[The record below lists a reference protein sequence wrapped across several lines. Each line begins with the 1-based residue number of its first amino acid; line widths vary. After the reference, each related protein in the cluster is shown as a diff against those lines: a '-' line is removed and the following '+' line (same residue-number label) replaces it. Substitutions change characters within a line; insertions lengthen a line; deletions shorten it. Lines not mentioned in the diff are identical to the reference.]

1 MPSDFSCSKSFIS
14 CSAIRARWSNN
25 QTLEDITHLQKIF
38 TKNPNLFVSDFQGL
52 IGEDG
57 QLHIMDPQGVN
68 LHSDIHFLN
77 QHLD

>member
-1 MPSDFSCSKSFIS
+1 MHLHQQQHLCLLE
-14 CSAIRARWSNN
+14 NN

-57 QLHIMDPQGVN
+57 QFCCESLLGRSQQIKRLH
-68 LHSDIHFLN
+68 LCFF
-77 QHLD
+77 